1 MKKKSAFHS
10 VRRNLREGGFFKLR
24 VLFGVLLCFAGVTI
38 VLFALGKASAQPRTP
53 AVQINP
59 RWDGFTAA
67 SKIAPWVMEHT
78 ANGQEAEFFV
88 VLADQA
94 DLSAA
99 ETLPT
104 KVEKGRFVYQTLQ
117 SKAQTTQDSILQWLR
132 DRAIEHRSFY
142 IVNAILVKGTRE
154 LAEALAAR
162 PEVARVEGN
171 PHYP

>member
-10 VRRNLREGGFFKLR
+10 VRLIFGGGFFKLR

-38 VLFALGKASAQPRTP
+38 VLLALGKASAQPRTP

-59 RWDGFTAA
+59 RWDGFNAA

-94 DLSAA
+94 DL
-99 ETLPT
+99 
-104 KVEKGRFVYQTLQ
+104 
-117 SKAQTTQDSILQWLR
+117 
-132 DRAIEHRSFY
+132 
-142 IVNAILVKGTRE
+142 
-154 LAEALAAR
+154 AR
-162 PEVARVEGN
+162 PRVFGPKLKRVGSYSKLCKVRLKQRKTRFCNCCATAPSSIARSTSLTQFWSKGLAS
-171 PHYP
+171 